1 MTKSP
6 RNRASSLI
14 ATALVA
20 FGLAQS
26 HGQGTMTITFDN
38 PPLPPNT
45 ASLIGSYTESGVRF
59 WYPDPPTSAVGLVL
73 VGAGNAGG
81 SPNNGTTHLET
92 FAGSY
97 LTFGT
102 SPIAL
107 FNLISFDATESYNTT
122 PGPET
127 LHVVGYKNDMTAVV
141 IDLTTDGTRQFQT
154 FNLGQTFTGLGRV
167 QITPSSWTGF
177 ALDNLVIS
185 GVPEPST
192 GALVLLAAACA
203 FGRSRIKRR
212 RPCRN
217 HPAIEPWR

>member
-6 RNRASSLI
+6 INRASALI

-38 PPLPPNT
+38 PPLPPDT
-45 ASLIGSYTESGVRF
+45 ATIITSYSESGMRF
-59 WYPDPPTSAVGLVL
+59 WEPGSSFGGLVL

-92 FAGSY
+92 YAATYVAFAP
-97 LTFGT
+97 T
-102 SPIAL
+102 SVTPFSL
-107 FNLISFDATESYNTT
+107 RSFDATESYSIT

-127 LHVVGYKNDMTAVV
+127 LHVVGYKFDSTSVWT
-141 IDLTTDGTRQFQT
+141 DLTTDGGRQFQT
-154 FNLGQTFTGLGRV
+154 YTLDSRFANLFSV
-167 QITPSSWTGF
+167 VITPSAWSGF
-177 ALDNLVIS
+177 ALDNVVVGI
-185 GVPEPST
+185 PEPSVA
-192 GALVLLAAACA
+192 ALVVLAAACA

-212 RPCRN
+212 RP
-217 HPAIEPWR
+217 